1 MNHQIV
7 FNEKITGANG
17 RPFLLDVFAK
27 TNKILKPVVIFCHG
41 FKGFKD
47 WGHFNYLGQRFAEED
62 IVFVKF
68 NFSHNGTSIE
78 DPLHFSD
85 LEAFGNN
92 NFSKELEDLNCVMDW
107 LLNHSELQAEM
118 DTEKIGLLGHSRGGA
133 IAIIQASE
141 DKRIKKLATWAAVS
155 NLVDRNKQ
163 RTIETWQRD
172 GVVYAKNA
180 RTHQNMPL
188 YYQFYEDQQ
197 KNKERLNV
205 NHAVKR
211 LKIPFLIVHGT
222 GDKAVNYSD
231 ALEIKRSAA
240 TASLLTIDG
249 ADHTFGVK
257 HPFEEGHLPD
267 HAEEVVALSIQFF
280 KTGVL
285 DKK

>member
-1 MNHQIV
+1 MNHQII
-7 FNEKITGANG
+7 FNEKIMGANG

-68 NFSHNGTSIE
+68 NFSHNGTSTE

-92 NFSKELEDLNCVMDW
+92 NFSKELEDLNCVIDW
-107 LLNHSELQAEM
+107 LLNHSELKAEM
-118 DTEKIGLLGHSRGGA
+118 DAEKIGLLGHSRGGA

-163 RTIETWQRD
+163 RTIETWKKD

-180 RTHQNMPL
+180 RTQQNMPL

-197 KNKERLNV
+197 KNRERLNV

-222 GDKAVNYSD
+222 GDKAVSFHDAIELKQSSQHAILYSV
-231 ALEIKRSAA
+231 EG
-240 TASLLTIDG
+240 T
-249 ADHTFGVK
+249 DHTFGVK
-257 HPFEEGHLPD
+257 HPFLDSVLPEA
-267 HAEEVVALSIQFF
+267 AEEVLVKTIRFF
-280 KTGVL
+280 MS
-285 DKK
+285 

>member
-7 FNEKITGANG
+7 FNEKIKGANG
-17 RPFLLDVFAK
+17 RLFLLDVFAK

-78 DPLHFSD
+78 DPLNFSD

-92 NFSKELEDLNCVMDW
+92 NFSKELEDLNCVIDW
-107 LLNHSELQAEM
+107 LLNHSELQAEI
-118 DTEKIGLLGHSRGGA
+118 DAEKIELLGHSRGGA

-163 RTIETWQRD
+163 LTIETWQKD

-180 RTHQNMPL
+180 RTLQNMPL

-205 NHAVKR
+205 NHAVRK
-211 LKIPFLIVHGT
+211 LEIPFLIVHGT
-222 GDKAVNYSD
+222 KDSAVNYTD
-231 ALEIKRSAA
+231 AMEIKRSCPQGILF
-240 TASLLTIDG
+240 TVEG
-249 ADHTFGVK
+249 ADHTFGIK
-257 HPFEEGHLPD
+257 HPFEHAHLPKEAD
-267 HAEEVVALSIQFF
+267 RVIKTTMQFF
-280 KTGVL
+280 KGEAI
-285 DKK
+285 DIK